1 MTKDEIIQY
10 HLKNEQVRYEA
21 EKERQKTL
29 RYIIVALLS
38 CLTIVA
44 CFWIYFGLPYE
55 EVTVTGEG
63 NKAIIENQIEDSEV
77 WQ

>member
-10 HLKNEQVRYEA
+10 HLKNEEARYAA
-21 EKERQKTL
+21 EKEKQKTL
-29 RYIIVALLS
+29 RYIVVALLS

-44 CFWIYFGLPYE
+44 CFWIYFGIAVE
-55 EVTVTGEG
+55 EVSVSGHG
-63 NKAIIENQIEDSEV
+63 NNAVIESNLEDSNV